1 MAVLFAFC
9 VKLKPKCLHDA
20 CNLEAE
26 PRPQPDQPE
35 IIGPILSDH
44 QAALLQPV
52 TRGCCCSVGL

>member
-26 PRPQPDQPE
+26 PRPQPE
-35 IIGPILSDH
+35 KIGPILSAH
-44 QAALLQPV
+44 RAALLQPV
-52 TRGCCCSVGL
+52 TSGCCCSVGL